1 MPARRP
7 RSWLRL
13 CLEAE
18 AGPRLPSRPS
28 TGEWQVFYIFPG
40 RVVED
45 DEVDFSRSIFRGRRN
60 SKKQTLLCSSSQPT
74 QQHPHDAHAVTAAL
88 AASALAGAGFDGSQ
102 QARPQEFRRAGSPPL
117 SSPCESGG
125 FREQQ
130 AQEQQQQRCYF
141 SHEQD
146 QLLLEQH
153 RQLQESQHQ
162 QLDQNQQQQQELEEQ
177 RLLLFASPSSQRSD
191 SLSTPLSLSPEGQR
205 EALAAHFARH
215 RSISAE
221 EAADDEEERCGGDC

>member
-1 MPARRP
+1 
-7 RSWLRL
+7 
-13 CLEAE
+13 LEAE

-60 SKKQTLLCSSSQPT
+60 SKKQTLLFSSSQPT

-102 QARPQEFRRAGSPPL
+102 QARPQEFRHAGSPPL

-130 AQEQQQQRCYF
+130 AQEPQQQQRCYF

-177 RLLLFASPSSQRSD
+177 RLLSFASTSSQRSD